1 MKHLFFFLLLLFP
14 YAALHAQWVSANGP
28 EGGIVYD
35 VQRVGTDLWAG
46 TEGGLY
52 VSKDNGASWERSLL
66 IAPEDNVRAISVY
79 PNEILLGVT
88 HWTNNSGTADPQI
101 LCYRSTD
108 SGATFAQSEM
118 PLFNWDGN
126 INRFSRQGNALY
138 CHAEERWVYSLDN
151 ALTWEPVPLPDSN
164 YYARSFAVS
173 GKRMLF
179 ADYYTLWSSEDAGV
193 NWSFVDSIPYI
204 TSLYLEGNLAIM
216 TTYDSLYRSTDFAAT
231 WQPVAAGT
239 LDISGLQRGNQNEL
253 WLAGSNILRSFDD
266 GLTWQTQ
273 SFTPPSNEY
282 LYAGPGIQDGSEY
295 ILSAHQG
302 VLKSADGKWAY
313 ANKGLYVSKVY
324 AMQPDGQNGMFAFTN
339 VGNFHSA
346 SGGSDWTKLPYTPY
360 PAGPGAIISAVS
372 IGSTM
377 FVSDDD
383 RIWKTTDQGQTW
395 TNITPGPNF
404 LQFSERL
411 VVHDGKVYAP
421 NYKDIVCSSDLGA
434 TWQHITIAQATYG
447 WFDDIVFVDKTA
459 LVIDN
464 DGGVWR
470 SDDENLTTWTMV
482 HEFFS
487 PGAHNGNRL
496 MYFNNTLYAFGRII
510 NSISTDGGLTWKGRE
525 MQGVPLDSWGDP
537 MTLTNHLAV
546 DNLLFA
552 TIPYNGV
559 YVSSDGGSQWEAF
572 NDGLGNLRGRY
583 LALSDNKTLYLGTS
597 TGGVYKRGS
606 QFQSVSGTVYGDSN
620 NNGQQDNGEQPL
632 QGIIV
637 AAEPLHS
644 YTSSGASGSFG
655 LLAESFSD
663 TIRAVLPSPY
673 ATVNPPF
680 YVASQSGSAFHFG
693 IHYTPGIKDLCVSAT
708 NVQVIRPGF
717 ESRIIVTVKNVGTAV
732 SAPATAQLVLP
743 EGLEFAYSDPFASQ
757 SGDTLTWQL
766 GTLPPLSS
774 KAITVTV
781 NCAISLPLDQSV
793 AITATIS
800 PLTGDA
806 NPSNNTYRY
815 NEIVVGSYD
824 PNDKRVRPEKV
835 TPAQIASGQRLE
847 YTVRFENTGSF
858 YADFVRILDTLD
870 ESLDAS
876 SLQVIAASH
885 SMTWTLRGRGIVEF
899 VFKDIFLLPSSFG
912 NGEGHGFVQ
921 FSVGCRKGLPLNT
934 VIPNTAHIFFD
945 FNPAITTNTAQT
957 AIKEFVSVG
966 HPFTSGPH
974 ITVLP
979 NPAVDHIWVQWS
991 AQVPE
996 GQLSLYNAKG
1006 QLVLNQAVPA
1016 ASARRLLVQLPAL
1029 PVGQYQL
1036 EWRDAAQ
1043 ASATTTMLVISQN

>member
-1 MKHLFFFLLLLFP
+1 MKQFFFSALLIFFGSI
-14 YAALHAQWVSANGP
+14 LHAQWVSANGP

-52 VSKDNGASWERSLL
+52 VSKDNGTSWERSPL

-88 HWTNNSGTADPQI
+88 HWTYNSSTADPQT

-108 SGATFAQSEM
+108 GGTTFTQSEM

-138 CHAEERWVYSLDN
+138 CHANELWAYSLDN

-164 YYARSFAVS
+164 YYANSFAVN
-173 GKRMLF
+173 GDRMFF
-179 ADYYTLWSSEDAGV
+179 ADYYTLWKSEDAGA
-193 NWSFVDSIPYI
+193 NWSFVDSISYI
-204 TSLYLEGNLAIM
+204 TSLYLENNLLLM
-216 TTYDSLYRSTDFAAT
+216 GTYDSLYRSTDFAAT
-231 WQPVAAGT
+231 WQPVAAGIE
-239 LDISGLQRGNQNEL
+239 DVSGLQRGNQNEL

-273 SFTPPSNEY
+273 SITLPNNEY
-282 LYAGPGIQDGSEY
+282 SYAGAGIQDGNEY
-295 ILSAHQG
+295 ILSSQRG
-302 VLKSADGKWAY
+302 VLKSANGKWAY

-346 SGGSDWTKLPYTPY
+346 SGSSDWAKLPYTPY
-360 PAGPGAIISAVS
+360 PAGPATVISAVS

-377 FVSDDD
+377 FVSDDG
-383 RIWKTTDQGQTW
+383 RLWKTSDQGQTW
-395 TNITPGPNF
+395 TNVTPDPSY

-421 NYKDIVCSSDLGA
+421 NYKDIIYSSDLGA

-447 WFDDIVFVDKTA
+447 WFDDIVFVGETA
-459 LVIDN
+459 FVIDN

-470 SDDENLTTWTMV
+470 SDDESLTSWTMV

-510 NSISTDGGLTWKGRE
+510 NSISTDGGLTWQERE
-525 MQGVPLDSWGDP
+525 TQGVPIDSWGDP
-537 MTLTNHLAV
+537 ITLTNLLAV

-606 QFQSVSGTVYGDSN
+606 QFQSVSGMVYGDSN

-632 QGIIV
+632 EGIIV

-644 YTSSGASGSFG
+644 YSTTNLSGSFG

-663 TIRAVLPSPY
+663 TLRAVPPSPY

-680 YVASQSGSAFHFG
+680 YVVSQSGAAFHFG
-693 IHYTPGIKDLCVSAT
+693 IHYTPGIKDLCISAT

-717 ESRIIVTVKNVGTAV
+717 DSRIIVTVKNVGTAS

-743 EGLEFAYSDPFASQ
+743 DGLTFVSSTPFATQ
-757 SGDTLTWQL
+757 SGDTLTWYL
-766 GTLPPLSS
+766 GILPPLSS
-774 KAITVTV
+774 ETITVTV
-781 NCAISLPLDQSV
+781 NCAITLPLNQSV
-793 AITATIS
+793 TINAAVG
-800 PLTGDA
+800 PLAGDA

-815 NEIVVGSYD
+815 SELVVGSYD

-835 TPAQIASGQRLE
+835 TPAQIASGQSLE
-847 YTVRFENTGSF
+847 YTVRFENTGTF

-870 ESLDAS
+870 AALDAA
-876 SLQVIAASH
+876 SLQVIASSH
-885 SMTWTLRGRGIVEF
+885 PVTWTLRGRGVVEF
-899 VFKDIFLLPSSFG
+899 FFKDIFLLPSSFG

-921 FSVGCRKGLPLNT
+921 FSVRCRKGLPLNT

-957 AIKEFVSVG
+957 AVKESVSISYI
-966 HPFTSGPH
+966 HTSGPQ

-979 NPAVDHIWVQWS
+979 NPAVDHIWVEWS
-991 AQVPE
+991 APVPD
-996 GQLSLYNAKG
+996 GQLNLYNAQG
-1006 QLVLNQAVPA
+1006 QLLLTQAVPA
-1016 ASARRLLVQLPAL
+1016 AAAYRLRVQLPAL
-1029 PVGQYQL
+1029 PTGQYRL

-1043 ASATTTMLVISQN
+1043 VVATTLVIAQN